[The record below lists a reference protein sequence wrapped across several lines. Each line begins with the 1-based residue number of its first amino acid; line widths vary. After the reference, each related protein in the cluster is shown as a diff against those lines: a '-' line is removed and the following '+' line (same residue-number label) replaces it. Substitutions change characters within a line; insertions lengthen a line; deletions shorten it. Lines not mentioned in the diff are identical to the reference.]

1 MSVRSTFSE
10 IDRAVALVGVA
21 CLLAASSVLVVR
33 DRTAEQDPP
42 LRAAADAPAADSAAV
57 PAEPSPPAP
66 DPDTPADDPIL
77 APGRA
82 GAVTTLDEV
91 AIRAEPAPDAPEVS
105 RLRAGILLPVTGF
118 ADGHFAVLTPCEI
131 RGWVPAE
138 RVRTHPVAAGEP
150 TALHEATIVLDA
162 GHGGIMSGAPGP
174 TGLSEA
180 QANSAIVAQLTEL
193 LAGPRRIE
201 ASGAVVP
208 GSDHGP
214 PRVLLTRSDDY
225 TTGLAFRAAVA
236 NSVGAHVLLSIHNNA
251 SPDSNLT
258 GPGTETFYQLD
269 SPASKRLSG
278 LLYEEV
284 TSALRRYDV
293 PWVGNRDAGAKYR
306 RGSDGDDYYGILRR
320 PEMTAALLEAM
331 FISNPAEEDLLRR
344 PDVQRTIAEAVYR
357 ALVRY
362 ITTRDPGSGFVDPIP
377 RAPGPSGKLHSACT
391 DPT

>member
-1 MSVRSTFSE
+1 MSVRSAFSQM
-10 IDRAVALVGVA
+10 DRAVALICVA

-33 DRTAEQDPP
+33 DRTAQQDPP
-42 LRAAADAPAADSAAV
+42 LRAAADAPAADSAPVSAD
-57 PAEPSPPAP
+57 PSPPAP
-66 DPDTPADDPIL
+66 DRGAPGTDVL
-77 APGRA
+77 APDRV

-91 AIRAEPAPDAPEVS
+91 AIRAEPVPDAPEVS

-138 RVRTHPVAAGEP
+138 RVRTHPMAAGEP
-150 TALHEATIVLDA
+150 TALHEATIVLDP

-214 PRVLLTRSDDY
+214 PRVLLTRSEDY
-225 TTGLAFRAAVA
+225 TTGLGFRATVA

-251 SPDSNLT
+251 SPDSSLT
-258 GPGTETFYQLD
+258 GPGTEIFYQLD

-284 TSALRRYDV
+284 TSTLRRYDV
-293 PWVGNRDAGAKYR
+293 PWVGNRDAGVKYR

-320 PEMTAALLEAM
+320 PEVTAALLEAM
-331 FISNPAEEDLLRR
+331 FISNPAEEDLLKR
-344 PDVQRTIAEAVYR
+344 PDVQRAIAEAVYR

-362 ITTRDPGSGFVDPIP
+362 VTTQDPGSGFVDPIP
-377 RAPGPSGKLHSACT
+377 RAPGPSGQLHSACT
-391 DPT
+391 DPA